1 MSMRGIAGS
10 NGSSIF
16 SFLRN
21 IYMFSLAVVPIYIL
35 TNVREN
41 VKGRV
46 PFSLHPLQ
54 PLLLVDF
61 LMMVILTGAISY
73 LILKA

>member
-1 MSMRGIAGS
+1 MRGIAGS

-54 PLLLVDF
+54 HLLLVDF